1 MNAPYLRG
9 AIYEIF
15 QRNARQIELRK
26 PSSLNFGGH
35 SQARRINH
43 KTVTFCNSQEATK
56 QEHNS
61 AKPVILSH
69 TKSRPQF
76 MIQMFERFCF
86 TSKIFGKSSSLSS
99 RLAPHK
105 PHGPSGLSSR
115 QR

>member
-61 AKPVILSH
+61 AKPVILSLSLRSKCLRGSVLLP
-69 TKSRPQF
+69 KSL
-76 MIQMFERFCF
+76 E
-86 TSKIFGKSSSLSS
+86 S
-99 RLAPHK
+99 RLVLVV
-105 PHGPSGLSSR
+105 G
-115 QR
+115 